1 MILIINLLIHSD
13 INRGMVL
20 ALTPEKTIF
29 RGDRQMNAF
38 HENHLSLITRPIYMP
53 QDDLAIVSVKTPQRL
68 KNLSIAESNADTV
81 YEHPID
87 SQVFHIRM
95 VNSEGRREAASLL
108 VKKRYSWRGY
118 SVTPPSEKEPN
129 RITLAADTGGR
140 TVGTITLCLDGHMGL
155 PADENFKDKLDE
167 LRAQGR
173 RLLEPSRLALDDN
186 VPQRVFASLIHI
198 SYIYAQHIFGLT
210 DFLVEVNPR
219 HVMFYKRMLGF
230 KTFGKE
236 RACTRVNAPAVL
248 LRLELGYMATKIEK
262 FGGLMEKHGGERS
275 LYPFFFP
282 QKDELGIAGRLKTG
296 RT

>member
-1 MILIINLLIHSD
+1 
-13 INRGMVL
+13 
-20 ALTPEKTIF
+20 
-29 RGDRQMNAF
+29 MNAF
-38 HENHLSLITRPIYMP
+38 QENNFSPTTRPIYMP
-53 QDDLAIVSVKTPQRL
+53 PDDLAIISVKTPQRL
-68 KNLSIAESNADTV
+68 RNLSISESDTEQV

-87 SQVFHIRM
+87 NQVFHIRM

-118 SVTPPSEKEPN
+118 SVTAPSVKEPN
-129 RITLAADTGGR
+129 RITLAADTEGR
-140 TVGTITLCLDGHMGL
+140 TVGTITLCLDGRMGL
-155 PADENFKDKLDE
+155 PADENFEDKLDE

-173 RLLEPSRLALDDN
+173 RLLEPSRLAMDDN

-198 SYIYAQHIFGLT
+198 SYIYAQHIFNLT
-210 DFLVEVNPR
+210 DFVVEVNPR

-236 RACTRVNAPAVL
+236 RTCTRVNAPAVL
-248 LRLELGYMATKIEK
+248 LRLELGHMATKIEK

-275 LYPFFFP
+275 LYPYFFP
-282 QKDELGIAGRLKTG
+282 KKDELGITDRLKTG